1 MKLLQKFLDTCSAS
15 KVMIFFQI
23 LTSAVGYD
31 SHVGLIFYFFFVRMK
46 QVKVDLL
53 LGESDQT
60 VKAILDLMPVL
71 SITKLVLGTTKLSL
85 RYNIQLYNNNQFTP
99 PIISNPNSLEF
110 GFGRE
115 WKRGT
120 RGAFDKWVLRLRDL
134 PEHLNPAPSSLISYP
149 NFIEFRQEKIK
160 SRIKIFYYYLFFWK

>member
-1 MKLLQKFLDTCSAS
+1 
-15 KVMIFFQI
+15 
-23 LTSAVGYD
+23 
-31 SHVGLIFYFFFVRMK
+31 MK

-115 WKRGT
+115 
-120 RGAFDKWVLRLRDL
+120 
-134 PEHLNPAPSSLISYP
+134 
-149 NFIEFRQEKIK
+149 
-160 SRIKIFYYYLFFWK
+160 